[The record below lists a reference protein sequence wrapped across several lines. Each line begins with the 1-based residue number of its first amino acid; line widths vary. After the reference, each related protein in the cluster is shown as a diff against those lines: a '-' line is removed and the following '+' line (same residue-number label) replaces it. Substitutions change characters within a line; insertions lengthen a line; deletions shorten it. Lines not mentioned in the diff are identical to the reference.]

1 MAHYRIRLIGGPVL
15 HFTAARCRYE
25 GDVLIFED
33 ERPGGARKAVW
44 EIHTANVDQVID
56 EAVPLPRQWG
66 RGRAPGTQPGAR
78 PRGAVPHGGGGL
90 SCAVRQH
97 AD

>member
-33 ERPGGARKAVW
+33 GQPGGGWKAVW

-56 EAVPLPRQWG
+56 GAVPLPRQWPG
-66 RGRAPGTQPGAR
+66 RGRAPGAQPGAR
-78 PRGAVPHGGGGL
+78 PRGAVPQRRGR
-90 SCAVRQH
+90 S
-97 AD
+97 